1 MNRYHRIALL
11 FVLVAGLLAATPLPT
26 LAAGAAGPRAVLV
39 TGASSGIGRN
49 IAETLAANGVFVY
62 AGARKEADLAELDA
76 IPNVKG
82 VRLDVT
88 VQADIDSA
96 VRFIREQGRGL
107 HGVVNNAGVGVF
119 SPMNETPEQDLDFVF
134 DVNVYGPY
142 RVNKAFAPLL
152 VESGGR
158 TTTIG
163 SISGFIS
170 GAHSGTYSMSKFAV
184 EAYTDALAEEM
195 ADSGVLVSVVE
206 PGRYRSLIRE
216 KVVLHDLG
224 IALADTAALDAEA
237 KQALQGTI
245 AHNDALKEPDEVSAA
260 VMHALFAE
268 APKRRYMVVPNA
280 MEAGVTLRAAMA
292 RVVQLNADQVYSYDR
307 DQLVALLDSLRTEL
321 PAASR

>member
-1 MNRYHRIALL
+1 MNPLHRIFLPCIL
-11 FVLVAGLLAATPLPT
+11 MVGLTAAAPLPT
-26 LAAGAAGPRAVLV
+26 PAAEAAGPRAVLV

-49 IAETLAANGVFVY
+49 IAETLAANGTFVY

-88 VQADIDSA
+88 VQADIDAA
-96 VRFIREQGRGL
+96 VAFIRGQGRGL
-107 HGVVNNAGVGVF
+107 YGIVNNAGVGVF
-119 SPMNETPEQDLDFVF
+119 SPMNETPEQDVDFVL

-152 VESGGR
+152 IESGGR

-170 GAHSGTYSMSKFAV
+170 GAHSGTYSMSKFAI

-206 PGRYRSLIRE
+206 PGRYKSRIRE

-224 IALADTAALDAEA
+224 VALADTAALDAEA

-245 AHNDALKEPDEVSAA
+245 VRNDALKEPDEVSAA
-260 VMHALFAE
+260 VMHALFSE

-280 MEAGVTLRAAMA
+280 QEANVTIRAALA

-307 DQLVALLDSLRTEL
+307 DQLVALLDSLQTEL
-321 PAASR
+321 PAATK